1 MATVVVLEHELQRY
15 VELPYMIYS
24 LAERWKR
31 AGHQVLVHHG
41 LQAPPP
47 GDLAIVNVDLT
58 VIPAQYRALFERYP
72 RVVNGRVPDVS
83 KSRYSADLLDRYS
96 DWIGPVIVKT
106 ETNFGGKPEQL
117 LRRAAQREGLPCD
130 IPAGP
135 VAEGYPVYASLREV
149 PELAWRTPGLVVE
162 RFLPERDAA
171 GDYYCRHWIF
181 LGDRDR
187 SIRIRAGAPIVKS
200 QDILGTETVPVP
212 PEMRR
217 LREKLGFD
225 FGKFDYLKHG
235 ERFVLIDAN
244 RSPSM
249 PAHVGPE
256 VQAGQDFLAG
266 GLESLLR

>member
-1 MATVVVLEHELQRY
+1 MATIVILEHALQQY
-15 VELPYMIYS
+15 VELPYMVYS
-24 LAERWKR
+24 LAERWRR
-31 AGHQVLVHHG
+31 AGHQVRVHHG

-47 GDLAIVNVDLT
+47 GDLAIVNIDLT
-58 VIPAQYRALFERYP
+58 VVPAEYRALSARYP

-106 ETNFGGKPEQL
+106 EANFGGKPEQM
-117 LRRAAQREGLPCD
+117 LRRAARREGLPCD
-130 IPAGP
+130 IPDGP

-149 PELAWRTPGLVVE
+149 PDLAWRTPGLVVE

-181 LGDRDR
+181 FGDRDR
-187 SIRIRAGAPIVKS
+187 SIRIRASVPIIKS
-200 QDILGTETVPVP
+200 QDVLGVEDVPVP
-212 PEMRR
+212 PEIRR

-225 FGKFDYLKHG
+225 FGKFDYLRHG
-235 ERFVLIDAN
+235 DRYVLIDAN

-249 PAHVGPE
+249 PAEVSPR